1 MLSCS
6 LAPTSLEH
14 QPQVE
19 GGVPE
24 AKGEEEP
31 GGFHMEGVRGGHS
44 LSHGARMGGTK
55 LHHTGR
61 SKVW

>member
-1 MLSCS
+1 M
-6 LAPTSLEH
+6 
-14 QPQVE
+14 E